1 MEILPT
7 NYLSELEPEF
17 SIIEPFDLNSEYFY
31 YSSIFSKKEEEEEED
46 KIRYFVK
53 EKSDTNDSSSV
64 RITKEKTNNLIKVF
78 NLQTPTIPKKRG
90 RKPKDGNENVKT
102 DEKKLSRKYDMDD
115 IMIKNQ
121 IAYINFI
128 MEFVNCILKH
138 FNINDQF
145 KKIDYSEKKKAN
157 FEYFKELKNKKL
169 YELLIIK
176 ESKRY
181 KNIGENHNYKLYLKI
196 KELPTIK
203 NILEENY
210 LDFFR
215 EVYYKSE
222 RNISLSKY
230 QDDENNKTELFLTL
244 PHNIKT
250 YEDKVKSFNEAK
262 YAQIYDKFIQELFF
276 NRRFYFN

>member
-1 MEILPT
+1 M
-7 NYLSELEPEF
+7 
-17 SIIEPFDLNSEYFY
+17 
-31 YSSIFSKKEEEEEED
+31 
-46 KIRYFVK
+46 
-53 EKSDTNDSSSV
+53 
-64 RITKEKTNNLIKVF
+64 
-78 NLQTPTIPKKRG
+78 
-90 RKPKDGNENVKT
+90 
-102 DEKKLSRKYDMDD
+102 
-115 IMIKNQ
+115 
-121 IAYINFI
+121 
-128 MEFVNCILKH
+128 
-138 FNINDQF
+138 
-145 KKIDYSEKKKAN
+145 
-157 FEYFKELKNKKL
+157 
-169 YELLIIK
+169 
-176 ESKRY
+176 
-181 KNIGENHNYKLYLKI
+181 YLKI

-276 NRRFYFN
+276 NKRFYFN

>member
-78 NLQTPTIPKKRG
+78 NLQTPTIHKKRG

-128 MEFVNCILKH
+128 I
-138 FNINDQF
+138 
-145 KKIDYSEKKKAN
+145 IDYSEKKKAN

-276 NRRFYFN
+276 NKRFYFN

>member
-1 MEILPT
+1 MLLKKNINNSKRGNESRRVREQGESTLENIEENDLDLSSDEKKKKNVIKRQISSDKNNNMNNSIDIEKLKIKKKKGTKKKKSKNNKKLNEMDNALLQLEQKNKEKILDGELYDLLEEI
-7 NYLSELEPEF
+7 
-17 SIIEPFDLNSEYFY
+17 
-31 YSSIFSKKEEEEEED
+31 
-46 KIRYFVK
+46 

-78 NLQTPTIPKKRG
+78 NLQTPTIHKKRG
-90 RKPKDGNENVKT
+90 RKPKDGNENLKT

-181 KNIGENHNYKLYLKI
+181 KNIGENHNYKF
-196 KELPTIK
+196 E
-203 NILEENY
+203 
-210 LDFFR
+210 
-215 EVYYKSE
+215 
-222 RNISLSKY
+222 
-230 QDDENNKTELFLTL
+230 
-244 PHNIKT
+244 
-250 YEDKVKSFNEAK
+250 
-262 YAQIYDKFIQELFF
+262 
-276 NRRFYFN
+276 